1 MPVPTID
8 GDAKHYV
15 GPDGIITLRC
25 QYSSSLNRKDTTW
38 LLNGADVGPT
48 LGDGNDIVVTPT
60 SSTLRFTQFNRTV
73 HSGSYQ
79 CRVEG
84 LLGDLVSRMVDVL
97 PASECSWVCV
107 QVRER
112 LCVCDSGGRHSRQN
126 VALCVWKMHLFP

>member
-1 MPVPTID
+1 MPTID

-15 GPDGIITLRC
+15 GPDGIITLTC
-25 QYSSSLNRKDTTW
+25 QYNSSLNRKETTW

-60 SSTLRFTQFNRTV
+60 SSTLRFTQFNRAV

-84 LLGDLVSRMVDVL
+84 LLGDLVSRTVDVL
-97 PASECSWVCV
+97 PASECSWVC
-107 QVRER
+107 
-112 LCVCDSGGRHSRQN
+112 DSGGRHSRQC
-126 VALCVWKMHLFP
+126 VALCVWEMHLCP